1 MDWLELLNQIFD
13 VCIIPLLGILT
24 TYVVKFIQTKSDEI
38 ENKVDSELTRKYIDM
53 LSDTISNCV
62 IATNQTYVEALKN
75 QNAFNAEAQREAF
88 RMTYESVMSL
98 LTCEAKEYLSAAYGD
113 LSEYV
118 KYRIEA
124 EVNKNH

>member
-1 MDWLELLNQIFD
+1 M
-13 VCIIPLLGILT
+13 T
-24 TYVVKFIQTKSDEI
+24 
-38 ENKVDSELTRKYIDM
+38 
-53 LSDTISNCV
+53 
-62 IATNQTYVEALKN
+62 VEALKN

-124 EVNKNH
+124 EVNRNH